1 MPASP
6 DAGAGALP
14 YLGDE
19 PSQVAALLSVLTRS
33 GAQLVQVE
41 TASRGTIPQLR
52 EAWVQGV
59 AGDRAAA
66 VAQRLSGRVEALPGG
81 LKVAAAAVEDY
92 HGELVRCRRAVDQ
105 LRAALAELR
114 PLESR
119 VKAFG
124 DWIEPDE
131 EKAYQQA
138 RTDLAVAAARWG
150 YSDIAGVYASY
161 AWVTRM
167 VTHAQEA
174 CSGVLRTQALSL
186 TPDSQGESRIW
197 AMPSLESAA
206 LIDGFIAR
214 GLLPREAATMDARQ
228 LMSYLADHPDVARK
242 LVDNNPGEGAHGSAE
257 EFLHNLGRAVIDPSD
272 REALGER
279 RQLTRAY
286 FEGLA
291 VEEQKLVGILFPTEV
306 GNLSGAPFV
315 ARDAANYVNIVVAR
329 EDQAAKVADLQARL
343 EAAEASL
350 RPGDDAVGEILAL
363 QSALADNEAV
373 WQTYDKLVR
382 EPQRQIVVFDHA
394 SGAFAEVKPPI
405 GPLTENIGLVVPGTG
420 TNMGGILGNVATY
433 DDFAMLAKGSLS
445 MVTWMGGPLPQSIL
459 TEAPDPSYAIKLGP
473 KLAEFSHYL
482 RQEAG
487 IATGSGGPKITA
499 LGHSYGGGAVG
510 MGEVNGLDVDRVL
523 HVESSGMGHDV
534 WSVDSYRPT
543 NPHIQR
549 YSMTAPGDPISVTQ
563 GVQSPTLSGLGHGGN
578 PSTMDGSTRLATGI
592 TQEGEPLTGPS
603 AHGGVFSPGSTA
615 WNNMY
620 AVLTGGRATLAPPS
634 ESYPVPVLLPAPLP
648 LGSNPLLPYVTYDR
662 ASSDIG
668 PGIDIP

>member
-19 PSQVAALLSVLTRS
+19 PSQVAALVSVLTRS
-33 GAQLVQVE
+33 AAQLVQVE

-59 AGDRAAA
+59 AGDRAAT
-66 VAQRLSGRVEALPGG
+66 VAQRLSGHVDALPAG

-92 HGELVRCRRAVDQ
+92 YGELVRCRRAVDH

-150 YSDIAGVYASY
+150 YSDVADVYASY
-161 AWVTRM
+161 AWVTRT
-167 VTHAQEA
+167 VAQAQEA

-197 AMPSLESAA
+197 AMPSLEGAA
-206 LIDGFIAR
+206 LIDGFIAH

-291 VEEQKLVGILFPTEV
+291 VEEQKLVGILFPSEV

-343 EAAEASL
+343 EAAE
-350 RPGDDAVGEILAL
+350 GVGEVRAL
-363 QSALADNEAV
+363 QSAIADNTAV
-373 WQTYDKLVR
+373 LRTYDTLVA
-382 EPQRQIVVFDHA
+382 EPHRQIVVFDHA
-394 SGAFAEVKPPI
+394 SGAYAEVDPPI
-405 GPLTENIGLVVPGTG
+405 GPHTGNVAMFVPGTG
-420 TNMGGILGNVATY
+420 TNMGGILGNVTAY
-433 DDFAMLAKGSLS
+433 SGFVVDAPKGELS
-445 MVTWMGGPLPQSIL
+445 VVTWKGGPLPQSIVP
-459 TEAPDPSYAIKLGP
+459 EAVFSSYSLELGP
-473 KLAEFSHYL
+473 KLAEFSRDL
-482 RQEAG
+482 RQEAHCS
-487 IATGSGGPKITA
+487 TEFNNPA
-499 LGHSYGGGAVG
+499 LSVVGHSYGGGAVG
-510 MGEVNGLDVDRVL
+510 VAERYGLDADRVL
-523 HVESSGMGHDV
+523 HVESSGMGMGASTIAD
-534 WSVDSYRPT
+534 YTPT
-543 NPHIQR
+543 NSQVQR
-549 YSMTAPGDPISVTQ
+549 YSMTAPSDPITLAQ
-563 GVQSPTLSGLGHGGN
+563 GNYIPPWVGHGGDPN
-578 PSTMDGSTRLATGI
+578 TMKGVTQISTGYYSDGSLVYG
-592 TQEGEPLTGPS
+592 QG
-603 AHGGVFSPGSTA
+603 AHGGVFDSGSDSR
-615 WNNMY
+615 Y
-620 AVLTGGRATLAPPS
+620 QIFQVITGGS
-634 ESYPVPVLLPAPLP
+634 VYVVPDPIMVEDVRGLPKEVPFPMPLVRPDDPTSVLGQPK
-648 LGSNPLLPYVTYDR
+648 
-662 ASSDIG
+662 
-668 PGIDIP
+668 DIP